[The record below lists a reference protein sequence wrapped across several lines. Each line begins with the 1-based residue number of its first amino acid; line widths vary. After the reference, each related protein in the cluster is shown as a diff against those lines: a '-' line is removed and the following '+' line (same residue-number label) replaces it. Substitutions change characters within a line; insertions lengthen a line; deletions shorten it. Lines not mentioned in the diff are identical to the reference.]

1 MSQQQMSPLAGVL
14 RVLFFLAVAVVAVT
28 VVVSG
33 VTTLYEAP
41 SGDEGGFQE
50 LEGFRFDEDEE
61 SADYNRNLGLIFG
74 LIGTATIAVGL
85 LGLGSRFNPLRAG
98 LLAGGVGLVLAG
110 VGVGSSGSD
119 DWLVF
124 LTSGLALLVLI
135 GSAYWL
141 DEGLPLESLTGG
153 TPRGGGDSG
162 SGEGQ
167 ALGGGEPG
175 LDERAGQASR
185 NSRA

>member
-1 MSQQQMSPLAGVL
+1 MSEQQTSPMAGVL

-41 SGDEGGFQE
+41 SGDGGFVFGGDQ
-50 LEGFRFDEDEE
+50 E

-74 LIGTATIAVGL
+74 LIGTATVAVGL

-124 LTSGLALLVLI
+124 LTSGLALIVLI

-141 DEGLPLESLTGG
+141 DEGLPLKSLTGG

-175 LDERAGQASR
+175 LDKSAEEASR
-185 NSRA
+185 DSRA